1 MILAWEEQTIPAAC
15 EGCGGYMFHAMFGP
29 EDPIFESRELVALK
43 CAVCE
48 QEIVPR
54 EYALDS

>member
-1 MILAWEEQTIPAAC
+1 
-15 EGCGGYMFHAMFGP
+15 MFHAMFGP